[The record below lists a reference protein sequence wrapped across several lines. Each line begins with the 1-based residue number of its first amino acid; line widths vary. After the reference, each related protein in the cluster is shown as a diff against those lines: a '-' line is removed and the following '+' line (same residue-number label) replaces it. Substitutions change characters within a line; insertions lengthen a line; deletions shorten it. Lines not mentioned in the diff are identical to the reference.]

1 MRTKIRHSNVK
12 TNAFGGLNF
21 IHPMIL
27 KSGLCEIIRETFGDR
42 VKQAKYSHEDVFVTH
57 ALNIF
62 AGTKR
67 LGHSEFFKKDLDN
80 IKGVTIPS
88 PDTTSRILRRLSVP
102 NIEIAYDGKNKIHRL
117 NYNEKMLD
125 VLIKSA
131 LKFGLIDPNGENIL
145 DYDNT
150 VLAVNKYDATS
161 TFKTRNSQ
169 HEKGYQ
175 PSVASINGVP
185 IFVEGRSGHTTA
197 AYKLDETLRRCIEVC
212 EKHGI
217 KITKFRSDAAGYNK
231 GVFEVCMEYGID
243 FFIRKKMTTSEK
255 DTLKWNTEPEEWNP
269 VKIKEVNYEFLETHH
284 RVAKLNHQEFRL
296 VCQKKIMKDES
307 PHFFG
312 IMTTNEDMSSEEVV
326 AFYNM
331 RAQEE
336 KRFAEL
342 NGEFN
347 FKRVP
352 FSLIEENTVFMIL
365 TCITYNLYKYLANEL
380 KDKTSKVYPNM
391 WLRVFR
397 KEFIFHTIILL
408 ASGVIEIANT
418 TPDTY
423 LLFSKIFDGI

>member
-1 MRTKIRHSNVK
+1 VLKIRHSDVK

-27 KSGLCEIIRETFGDR
+27 KSGLCEIINESFGDR
-42 VKQAKYSHEDVFVTH
+42 VNQAKYSIEDIFVTH
-57 ALNIF
+57 ALSIF
-62 AGTKR
+62 AGSKR
-67 LGHSEFFKKDLDN
+67 LGHAEFFKKDLDN
-80 IKGVTIPS
+80 VKGVTIPS
-88 PDTTSRILRRLSVP
+88 PDTTSRVLRKLAVP
-102 NIEIAYDGKNKIHRL
+102 NIEIPYDGKNKVHVL

-131 LKFGLIDPNGENIL
+131 LKFGLIDPNGENVL

-150 VLAVNKYDATS
+150 VLFVKKYDATT
-161 TFKTRNSQ
+161 TFKTSDKKHQ
-169 HEKGYQ
+169 KGYQ

-185 IFVEGRSGHTTA
+185 IFVEGRSGHTSA
-197 AYKLDETLRRCIEVC
+197 AFQLDETLRRCIETC
-212 EKHGI
+212 DKHGI
-217 KITKFRSDAAGYNK
+217 KISKFRSDAAGYNK
-231 GVFEVCMEYGID
+231 SVFSLCDEYGID
-243 FFIRKKMTTSEK
+243 FFIRKRMTGSEK
-255 DTLKWNTEPEEWNP
+255 ATLELSTAPEDWTP
-269 VKIKEVNYEFLETHH
+269 VKIKEINYEFLDMD
-284 RVAKLNHQEFRL
+284 FRATKMKKSYRA
-296 VCQKKIMKDES
+296 VCQKKVMKDES

-312 IMTTNEDMSSEEVV
+312 ILTTNEEMTSEEVV
-326 AFYNM
+326 QFYNM

-365 TCITYNLYKYLANEL
+365 TCITYNLYKHLTNEL

-391 WLRVFR
+391 WLRIFR
-397 KEFIFHTIILL
+397 KEFIFHTVIIL
-408 ASGVIEIANT
+408 ASGVIEIASP

-423 LLFSKIFDGI
+423 LLFSKIFDGF